1 MNSRERSC
9 DRGPVTRGRKQLQC
23 VLFALDCR
31 SSGGSE
37 PIAPV
42 HHCTGMGFGGRFAP
56 STPTVRTAQTDGTP
70 LARMW
75 GVFEMERK

>member
-1 MNSRERSC
+1 M
-9 DRGPVTRGRKQLQC
+9 
-23 VLFALDCR
+23 
-31 SSGGSE
+31 
-37 PIAPV
+37 